1 MQFLLF
7 LLHFINDLMLYYS
20 KRYIVG
26 IFLDAGIDDRLD
38 ARDDVTIGKIFGC
51 DLAHLFDEAL
61 EILQAVLVVF
71 KFIHNGNDPSLKGIV
86 AFSIW
91 D

>member
-1 MQFLLF
+1 
-7 LLHFINDLMLYYS
+7 MLYYS
-20 KRYIVG
+20 KRYIVS

-38 ARDDVTIGKIFGC
+38 AGDDVTIGKIFGC
-51 DLAHLFDEAL
+51 DFAHLFNETL
-61 EILQAVLVVF
+61 EILQAVLVILE
-71 KFIHNGNDPSLKGIV
+71 FIHNGNDPSLKGIV

>member
-1 MQFLLF
+1 
-7 LLHFINDLMLYYS
+7 MLYYS
-20 KRYIVG
+20 NRYIVG

-38 ARDDVTIGKIFGC
+38 AGDDVTIGKIFGC
-51 DLAHLFDEAL
+51 DLAHLFDETL
-61 EILQAVLVVF
+61 EILKAVLIVF

>member
-7 LLHFINDLMLYYS
+7 LLHFVNDLM
-20 KRYIVG
+20 IIG
-26 IFLDAGIDDRLD
+26 IFLYAGVDDRLD

-51 DLAHLFDEAL
+51 DFAHLFDETL
-61 EILQAVLVVF
+61 EILQAVLIVF